1 MPVTPTPV
9 PATSTPPP
17 VPPKLSYAQQICAL
31 EEKMTDEE
39 CGNYLDARDMGEDF
53 CSAGY

>member
-1 MPVTPTPV
+1 V
-9 PATSTPPP
+9 
-17 VPPKLSYAQQICAL
+17 L

-39 CGNYLDARDMGEDF
+39 HGNYLNAHNMGEDF